1 MKIIALDESRPQ
13 SYGLYTALDNL
24 FYFLAERLPK
34 FFLINVKHN
43 NDILQIPKYIT
54 KMHYDSLD
62 EQTRDLLNELAG
74 DIYVQKI

>member
-62 EQTRDLLNELAG
+62 EQTRDLLNILVDGIE
-74 DIYVQKI
+74 ISNV

>member
-24 FYFLAERLPK
+24 FYFLAEKLPM
-34 FFLINVKHN
+34 FFLIDVNYNGEV
-43 NDILQIPKYIT
+43 LQIPTYIT